1 MGGGGSPGG
10 DGGGGLEVGGGGGD
24 GGGGDG
30 DGAAMEVSTLTRA
43 MEVPGPVGASL
54 AARAGCAG
62 IVVMNNARGDFFD
75 CEKLAL
81 GLHPKTALRFKSKYA
96 KDVPVARLQSAE
108 AWVREH
114 KAFHLQREAHELERL
129 RARSGAARTAA
140 PAAGGSTSSG
150 GAAPVVG
157 ASSATI
163 GRSTR
168 FSTRDD

>member
-1 MGGGGSPGG
+1 MLGYGACHSTE
-10 DGGGGLEVGGGGGD
+10 LEPRP
-24 GGGGDG
+24 
-30 DGAAMEVSTLTRA
+30 RA
-43 MEVPGPVGASL
+43 MEAPGPVGEAL

-62 IVVMNNARGDFFD
+62 IVVMNNARGNFFD
-75 CEKLAL
+75 CESLAL

-163 GRSTR
+163 GPSTR
-168 FSTRDD
+168 FSMRDD